1 MTTVVLIG
9 TLDTKGAECA
19 FLRDRLRD
27 GGVDVVVVDTGIGEH
42 DHDFA
47 TIGADEVARAGGAD
61 LAALREARDRGSAVA
76 AMAEGARATVLAL
89 RATKQCDGVLAAGG
103 SGNTSIATAA
113 MRALPIG
120 LPKLMVSTVA
130 AGDVSAYVGAVDITM
145 MASVVD
151 IAGIN
156 SISSRI
162 LANAAAAMTGM
173 VTAPAPPAPA
183 DDRPLVAASMFGV
196 TTPCVT
202 RAREQLERDGYEVL
216 VFHATGTGGRALE
229 GLASAGHLAG
239 VLDVT
244 TTELADEVVGGTL
257 TAGPDRL
264 DAAGRAG
271 IPQAVS
277 LGAVDMV
284 NFGAMASV
292 PERFRER
299 NLYAHNDSVTLMRT
313 TPEECAEI
321 GRRIAAKLS
330 AATGPTALFVPLRG
344 VSMIAT
350 DGGPFHDTAADE
362 ALLDAVRGGLDREVV
377 ELIEMDCDVNDE
389 AFADAMAG
397 WLAGQIEALGTR
409 G

>member
-1 MTTVVLIG
+1 MTAVVLIG

-27 GGVDVVVVDTGIGEH
+27 GGVDVIVVDCGIGEH
-42 DHDFA
+42 DFDLA
-47 TIGADEVARAGGAD
+47 TVGADEVARAGGAD
-61 LAALREARDRGSAVA
+61 LAALRAAGDRGAAVS

-89 RATKQCDGVLAAGG
+89 HATMRCDGVLAAGG

-130 AGDVSAYVGAVDITM
+130 ASDVSGYVGAVDITM

-151 IAGIN
+151 VAGIN
-156 SISSRI
+156 SISARI
-162 LANAAAAMTGM
+162 LSNAAAAMVGM
-173 VTAPAPPAPA
+173 VTAPPPPAL
-183 DDRPLVAASMFGV
+183 DDGRPLVAASMFGV

-216 VFHATGTGGRALE
+216 VFHATGVGGRALE
-229 GLASAGHLAG
+229 GLARAGHLAG

-257 TAGPDRL
+257 SAGPDRL
-264 DAAGRAG
+264 EAAGRAG

-284 NFGAMASV
+284 NFGALASV
-292 PERFRER
+292 PERFKNR

-313 TPEECAEI
+313 TPDECAEI
-321 GRRIAAKLS
+321 GRRIARKLS
-330 AATGPTALFVPLRG
+330 DATGPVALFVPLRG

-350 DGGPFHDTAADE
+350 EGGPFHDAAADE
-362 ALLDAVRGGLDREVV
+362 ALYSAVREGVDDNV

-397 WLAGQIEALGTR
+397 WLAGHIESDAH
-409 G
+409 

>member
-1 MTTVVLIG
+1 M
-9 TLDTKGAECA
+9 
-19 FLRDRLRD
+19 
-27 GGVDVVVVDTGIGEH
+27 
-42 DHDFA
+42 
-47 TIGADEVARAGGAD
+47 
-61 LAALREARDRGSAVA
+61 
-76 AMAEGARATVLAL
+76 
-89 RATKQCDGVLAAGG
+89 
-103 SGNTSIATAA
+103 
-113 MRALPIG
+113 
-120 LPKLMVSTVA
+120 
-130 AGDVSAYVGAVDITM
+130 GAVDITM

-162 LANAAAAMTGM
+162 LANAAAAMVGM

-229 GLASAGHLAG
+229 GLAAAGHLAG

-264 DAAGRAG
+264 EAAGRAG

-284 NFGAMASV
+284 NFGGMASV
-292 PERFRER
+292 PERFKER
-299 NLYAHNDSVTLMRT
+299 NLYAHNDAVTLMRT

-321 GRRIAAKLS
+321 GGRIAAQAVGGDRS
-330 AATGPTALFVPLRG
+330 RRRCSCRCAASR
-344 VSMIAT
+344 
-350 DGGPFHDTAADE
+350 
-362 ALLDAVRGGLDREVV
+362 
-377 ELIEMDCDVNDE
+377 
-389 AFADAMAG
+389 
-397 WLAGQIEALGTR
+397 
-409 G
+409 